1 MLFHTWPFLVFLLIV
16 LPVFFALR
24 NTRLW
29 LPWLT
34 IASYF
39 FYGWWNPYY
48 LLLVLYSTI
57 LDFTLVALMDHCPR
71 EGGAVNVLV
80 RLTRLR
86 FEDRVLKAAFI
97 CAASA
102 TVGILVLAV
111 IGPRTLRPT
120 LIALGVLVLL
130 MALGAL
136 YSSRRI
142 WLLISLVNN
151 LALLLFFK
159 YPRFVVENLNEVF
172 GWLHVPARLA
182 DPSTL
187 MPFGFQYLLPVGI
200 SFFTFQSLSYTI
212 DFYL

>member
-1 MLFHTWPFLVFLLIV
+1 MLFHTWPFLLFLLIV

-34 IASYF
+34 VASYF

-48 LLLVLYSTI
+48 LLLVVYSTL
-57 LDFTLVALMDHCPR
+57 LDFCLVALMDHCPR
-71 EGGAVNVLV
+71 TAQKVDVSA

-86 FEDRVLKAAFI
+86 FDDRVLKVAFVV
-97 CAASA
+97 CAAA
-102 TVGILVLAV
+102 TTGSLAMAVVG
-111 IGPRTLRPT
+111 PQTLRPT
-120 LIALGVLVLL
+120 MLVLGFLVLL

-159 YPRFVVENLNEVF
+159 Y
-172 GWLHVPARLA
+172 
-182 DPSTL
+182 
-187 MPFGFQYLLPVGI
+187 
-200 SFFTFQSLSYTI
+200 
-212 DFYL
+212 